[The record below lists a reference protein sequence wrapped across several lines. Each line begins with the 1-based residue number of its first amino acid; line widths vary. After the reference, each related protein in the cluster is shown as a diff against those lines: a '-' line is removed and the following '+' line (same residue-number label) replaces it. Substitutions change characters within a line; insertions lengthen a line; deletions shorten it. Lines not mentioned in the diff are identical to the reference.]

1 MSFSDLAGS
10 NLSAQNRALAILFLK
25 LVFLKMTWLFIASKI
40 FGSFILNFCLA
51 IFAPAKP

>member
-25 LVFLKMTWLFIASKI
+25 LVFLKIT
-40 FGSFILNFCLA
+40 
-51 IFAPAKP
+51 